1 MLSENKEFEEEYS
14 NIMNGLAELVFEM
27 SDEEIE
33 EEIKEEGDDTEE
45 IKQVLLNAVKSCRQK
60 KLHRA
65 QESYKQSLN
74 SFQNTYFEIPETPDE
89 KRKLI
94 QSMMGNLIAQNQS
107 SVTLQFRDY
116 QDMPD
121 EDLDGVLKQLFALNS
136 IEKSDE

>member
-1 MLSENKEFEEEYS
+1 MLSEDKKFEEEYS
-14 NIMNGLAELVFEM
+14 NIMNGLAESVFDM

-33 EEIKEEGDDTEE
+33 EEIDEEGDDTED
-45 IKQVLLNAVKSCRQK
+45 IRQVMLNAVKSCRQK
-60 KLHRA
+60 KLGQAR
-65 QESYKQSLN
+65 ESYKRSLHSYQSA
-74 SFQNTYFEIPETPDE
+74 SFEIPQNPDD

-94 QSMMGNLIAQNQS
+94 QSMIGSLIAQNQS

-136 IEKSDE
+136 KTETEE